1 MGRRRPGRSWSCLTI
16 TTIRVSPRDVQTELR
31 LAGDAGRDR
40 GRPHGDLL
48 RCARRDNVRV
58 VVRGINR
65 RQNITEDDG
74 GAMRK
79 PTRLPPDSR
88 VGQA

>member
-1 MGRRRPGRSWSCLTI
+1 MSRPNCGFPATPVRI
-16 TTIRVSPRDVQTELR
+16 Q
-31 LAGDAGRDR
+31 AGRMAI
-40 GRPHGDLL
+40 
-48 RCARRDNVRV
+48 CSV
-58 VVRGINR
+58 VPAVTMSEWFLEAINR